1 MLTACLHL
9 NRITGILTNMELDEI
24 IGTWYKLA
32 SKGNVEAEENT
43 NSFFKF
49 IAVWVA
55 FNALYASR
63 YSSESNDRPQVM
75 RFAGEPEV
83 VDTHRQLVREN
94 EQYLDAINT
103 LKGRGVGNLR
113 NGGARNISNP
123 NNLNEVLSCVYQV
136 RCNLFHGGKAPGNPR
151 DERLVE
157 ASYIIVSNLIAPFIK
172 DAL

>member
-1 MLTACLHL
+1 
-9 NRITGILTNMELDEI
+9 MELDEI

-32 SKGNVEAEENT
+32 SKGTVEAEENS

-63 YSSESNDRPQVM
+63 YSSESGDRAQVM

-83 VDTHRQLVREN
+83 IDAHRQLVSEN
-94 EQYLDAINT
+94 ESYLEAINT
-103 LKGRGVGNLR
+103 LKNRGVGNMR
-113 NGGARNISNP
+113 GGGRRNISNP
-123 NNLNEVLSCVYQV
+123 GNLNEVLGCVYQV

-157 ASYIIVSNLIAPFIK
+157 ASYIITSNLIAPFIQIE
-172 DAL
+172 L